1 MLIKRPVQA
10 KGPAKHEVFA
20 EFSSAQMSADVALKT
35 QQFEQTQD
43 GEAALAKEEMAKAK
57 KEQVVF
63 ESKQKLMQ
71 TELESKQKEHA
82 KLHAK
87 LASCQAELASVQ
99 RGLHAKE
106 EQMSSQRSREQA
118 SD

>member
-57 KEQVVF
+57 WRVSATSF
-63 ESKQKLMQ
+63 GSKKMSSVSTSSPVSEKSIRLGGDG
-71 TELESKQKEHA
+71 
-82 KLHAK
+82 
-87 LASCQAELASVQ
+87 ASADAELTALLV
-99 RGLHAKE
+99 RVVIP
-106 EQMSSQRSREQA
+106 
-118 SD
+118 